1 MGGLADRLT
10 ALLQNH
16 PEQAGLIIGLLV
28 FAESLAFV
36 GFLVP
41 STALLLAMGAL
52 VGTGVVAPGPVLIFA
67 IAGAVAGD
75 AISYELGRW
84 MGPAA
89 LRNKALRRHRRT
101 VARARLFI
109 HRAGILAM
117 VLGRFTGPVRSF
129 VPLVGG
135 MLQMGR
141 LRFQI
146 ANLAGAVL
154 WIPVMLAPGFLAAR
168 GLTLLPAG
176 MLEPTV
182 TALAVG
188 GLAVLVWRWRRRAA
202 RSR

>member
-1 MGGLADRLT
+1 M
-10 ALLQNH
+10 
-16 PEQAGLIIGLLV
+16 
-28 FAESLAFV
+28 
-36 GFLVP
+36 
-41 STALLLAMGAL
+41 
-52 VGTGVVAPGPVLIFA
+52 
-67 IAGAVAGD
+67 
-75 AISYELGRW
+75 
-84 MGPAA
+84 
-89 LRNKALRRHRRT
+89 
-101 VARARLFI
+101 
-109 HRAGILAM
+109 
-117 VLGRFTGPVRSF
+117 
-129 VPLVGG
+129 PLVGG

-154 WIPVMLAPGFLAAR
+154 WIPVMLAPGFLAAQ